1 MRTSAADI
9 RRLAAKGLSGK
20 EAGRL
25 AVAHLQA
32 VERGQEGLL
41 SATDIEGLRACL
53 RNPSE
58 EADYQR
64 MLGLHLAA
72 RLMLSVVSPAVRA
85 DLHMTEQDYGQML
98 SLFLVA
104 AWSTNLYTIPVDLY
118 GAGRAAF
125 GVSALV
131 CSYGVMQALV
141 SKPLGLGIERYG
153 FTPVCLILAALPLAG
168 TLLVYWRVRER
179 PE

>member
-1 MRTSAADI
+1 MI
-9 RRLAAKGLSGK
+9 
-20 EAGRL
+20 
-25 AVAHLQA
+25 AVAA
-32 VERGQEGLL
+32 RK
-41 SATDIEGLRACL
+41 RACL
-53 RNPSE
+53 VGAS
-58 EADYQR
+58 
-64 MLGLHLAA
+64 LAIITA
-72 RLMLSVVSPAVRA
+72 AVPFTPTPLTA
-85 DLHMTEQDYGQML
+85 TVGMSL